1 MTSEQHRL
9 YGRHSNIPECC
20 VEAFVALVER
30 HGLNAHTPAP
40 FPTGAQYRSCEKCFL
55 SKATPAPLHICDE
68 SCREFLLTVMPEW
81 QVNLKLAS
89 TADLNNRFRGVLF
102 EFDYGPAPGIRPFRH
117 LAEDELATIGEDWDL
132 LEAEYAAEEST
143 EEGDET

>member
-1 MTSEQHRL
+1 
-9 YGRHSNIPECC
+9 
-20 VEAFVALVER
+20 
-30 HGLNAHTPAP
+30 
-40 FPTGAQYRSCEKCFL
+40 
-55 SKATPAPLHICDE
+55 
-68 SCREFLLTVMPEW
+68 MPEW